1 MSLWSIVSATFTA
14 ASPMRRWLVLGL
26 AGALVLPNPLAAAR
40 SLPQQLVRRH
50 GADEIEMGDSD
61 DAEALAACFAT
72 DDHHDYNVGLHVA
85 ALFVIFF
92 FSSLGALTPI
102 LASRYPRLSIPPVLL
117 ECGKFFGAGVILATS
132 LIHMLPGAVS
142 NFSSPCAPA
151 VFSEYSAFP
160 GLFTMLAIFLFHL
173 MEHLLT
179 GHFIS
184 EKNAPRSHHDHS
196 HHPQAHDHSD
206 GTVAYQPT
214 EANLPGA
221 APAYYRTAAAD
232 SDTTPSDSDIV
243 GESPKLTREDTNG
256 HQVLELH
263 SQHTH
268 VHGGAFFSGAEN
280 ETRRSSTYIL
290 EVGIAMHSVLI
301 GLALG
306 TASGTEF
313 TSLFIALVI
322 HQFFEGFALGSRLA
336 ELVFKRSAVP
346 VASALIFAITT
357 PIGVAIGMGVHS
369 SYQANS
375 PANLV
380 TQGVLDSIAA
390 GILLY
395 SALVNLIAQEFSQAS
410 FYRQSKVR
418 RALFFISMYTGAA
431 VMAIIGIWA

>member
-1 MSLWSIVSATFTA
+1 
-14 ASPMRRWLVLGL
+14 
-26 AGALVLPNPLAAAR
+26 
-40 SLPQQLVRRH
+40 
-50 GADEIEMGDSD
+50 MGDSD

-196 HHPQAHDHSD
+196 HHPQAHDH
-206 GTVAYQPT
+206 
-214 EANLPGA
+214 N
-221 APAYYRTAAAD
+221 
-232 SDTTPSDSDIV
+232 
-243 GESPKLTREDTNG
+243 TNG